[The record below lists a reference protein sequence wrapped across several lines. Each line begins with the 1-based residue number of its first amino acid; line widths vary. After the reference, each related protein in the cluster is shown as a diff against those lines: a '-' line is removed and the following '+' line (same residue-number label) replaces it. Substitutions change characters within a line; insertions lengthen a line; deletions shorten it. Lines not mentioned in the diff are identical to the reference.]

1 MTKIMWILL
10 FKDISFDKYYI
21 EMKFL
26 LEVLLFQKSSEL
38 WPTLPTVVAMA
49 MLQK

>member
-10 FKDISFDKYYI
+10 FKDVSFDKYYI

-26 LEVLLFQKSSEL
+26 LEVSEQKSSEL